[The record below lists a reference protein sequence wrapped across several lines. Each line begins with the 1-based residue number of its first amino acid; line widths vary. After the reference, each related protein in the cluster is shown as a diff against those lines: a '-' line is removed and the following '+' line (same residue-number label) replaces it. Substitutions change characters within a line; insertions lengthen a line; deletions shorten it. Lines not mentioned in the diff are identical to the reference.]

1 MANKRKLP
9 EINAS
14 QMADIS
20 FLLLIFW
27 LCSTTMST
35 DQGLSR
41 RLPPPLPP
49 NMEKPDVEVNE
60 RNIFIVLINSQ
71 NQLLVQGEPM
81 DVRQLREEAKAFIL
95 NVENDIHKPELFEVT
110 ADVLDK
116 NGNVER
122 TLKTITTKN
131 HVISLQNDRGTTYD
145 KYIEVQNELVAAY
158 NEVRDEY
165 SRREFGGLTFNE
177 LTTEQQ
183 EAVQTLFP
191 QKISEAEPKNYGGK
205 K

>member
-49 NMEKPDVEVNE
+49 NMEKTDVEVNE
-60 RNIFIVLINSQ
+60 RNIFVVLINSQ

-95 NVENDIHKPELFEVT
+95 NTENDIHKPELFEVT

-158 NEVRDEY
+158 SEVRDAY

>member
-71 NQLLVQGEPM
+71 NQLLVQGELM

-95 NVENDIHKPELFEVT
+95 NTENDIHKPELFEVT

-122 TLKTITTKN
+122 THKTYATKN
-131 HVISLQNDRGTTYD
+131 HVISLQNDRGTLYE

-158 NEVRDEY
+158 SEVRDEY

-177 LTTEQQ
+177 LTPEQQ